1 MVDSGQEQ
9 IVVNRYKL
17 LEKIGD
23 GGMGNIYLA
32 KDLQLSRQVAVK
44 TIRSELKE
52 NPEVCKRIN
61 RECNLHATLGVHPN
75 IVALHDRID
84 QDGDIYLIMEYVRGE
99 TLTARMKKNQESG
112 DNFSNEEIVILICQ
126 TLDALTHIHNNDILH
141 RDIKPSN
148 IILVDKDDNS
158 LTAKLMDFGIAAQ
171 DSDDPEATKIT
182 TLVTGGPGTPAYM
195 APERIDAD
203 TFGESG
209 PATDLYSV
217 GVILYELLGG
227 CPPFQGTMTEVLTGH
242 LAKVPKMTS
251 LPESIPDNL
260 LSVLKKSLEK
270 KQQDRFQDA
279 AEFAGALRQTLIS
292 GQTQTSESETGR
304 DISLDQTLLATDE
317 HQEAINNAV
326 ALARKTNNKSNRRL
340 WPVVVLL
347 LVCLTGLS
355 VGGYLYFQQSETAPG
370 SGGIAVQNPVKTG
383 TDPGKEGQQAKLPTL
398 AGKEKTTQLE
408 EVKVYKMEPIEP
420 VASSLQN
427 NVDKPAQSASYDP
440 SKMEYNVP
448 NNKKGNGGDALE
460 ALNERR
466 RAQNRATDSSAKPVV
481 KVRTP
486 SVVSPVATTQ
496 AGKAAGDPWAK
507 VEIIV
512 DETSKR
518 Q

>member
-1 MVDSGQEQ
+1 MVESGQEK

-32 KDLQLSRQVAVK
+32 KDLQISRQVAVK

-52 NPEVCKRIN
+52 NPEVYKRIN

-84 QDGDIYLIMEYVRGE
+84 QDGDIYLIMEYVKGE
-99 TLTARMKKNQESG
+99 TLTARMKKNQDG
-112 DNFSNEEIVILICQ
+112 GKAFSTEEIVTVVCQ
-126 TLDALTHIHNNDILH
+126 TLDALTHIHKNDILH

-171 DSDDPEATKIT
+171 DSEDPEATKLT

-195 APERIDAD
+195 APERIDAE

-242 LAKVPKMTS
+242 LAKVPKLTA
-251 LPESIPDNL
+251 LPESIPSNL

-270 KQQDRFQDA
+270 KQQDRYQDA
-279 AEFAGALRQTLIS
+279 AEFARDLRQTLIP
-292 GQTQTSESETGR
+292 GQGETSHTETAR

-326 ALARKTNNKSNRRL
+326 ALAKKANSKSGKRL
-340 WPVVVLL
+340 WPLLVLL
-347 LVCLTGLS
+347 FVCLAG
-355 VGGYLYFQQSETAPG
+355 VGIGGYFYLQQSETSPG
-370 SGGIAVQNPVKTG
+370 TNEVTLQQPEGNATSKEN
-383 TDPGKEGQQAKLPTL
+383 EGQPPSLSSID
-398 AGKEKTTQLE
+398 GIEKTDQIE
-408 EVKVYKMEPIEP
+408 NVKVFKMEPIEP
-420 VASSLQN
+420 VVSLPDSNEDQ
-427 NVDKPAQSASYDP
+427 PAQSTSYDP
-440 SKMEYNVP
+440 SKTDYKVP
-448 NNKKGNGGDALE
+448 NNKKGKGGDALE
-460 ALNERR
+460 AFNLK
-466 RAQNRATDSSAKPVV
+466 RASQNKTPDSSNTPVAKVQSP
-481 KVRTP
+481 P
-486 SVVSPVATTQ
+486 VVSPNVTKKKSSASSN
-496 AGKAAGDPWAK
+496 PWANVK
-507 VEIIV
+507 IIV
-512 DETSKR
+512 DETSKK

>member
-1 MVDSGQEQ
+1 MVESWQEQ

-44 TIRSELKE
+44 TIRNELKE

-84 QDGDIYLIMEYVRGE
+84 QDGDIYLIMEYVKGE
-99 TLTARMKKNQESG
+99 TLTARMKKNQEG
-112 DNFSNEEIVILICQ
+112 GENFSTEEIVTLVCQ
-126 TLDALTHIHNNDILH
+126 ALDALTHIHNNDILH

-171 DSDDPEATKIT
+171 DSEDPEATKIT

-195 APERIDAD
+195 APERIDAE

-242 LAKVPKMTS
+242 LAKVPKMTN
-251 LPESIPDNL
+251 LPESVPGNL
-260 LSVLKKSLEK
+260 RSILKKSLEK
-270 KQQDRFQDA
+270 KQEDRYQDA
-279 AEFAGALRQTLIS
+279 AEFARDLRQTLIS
-292 GQTQTSESETGR
+292 EQTHPPDPETGR
-304 DISLDQTLLATDE
+304 DISLDRTLLATDE
-317 HQEAINNAV
+317 HQEAINNAI
-326 ALARKTNNKSNRRL
+326 ALAKTTNSKSGRRL
-340 WPVVVLL
+340 WPLVLL
-347 LVCLTGLS
+347 LIVCLTGLG
-355 VGGYLYFQQSETAPG
+355 VGGYLYFQQNETAK
-370 SGGIAVQNPVKTG
+370 V
-383 TDPGKEGQQAKLPTL
+383 TDRTKEQQPALSTVE
-398 AGKEKTTQLE
+398 GKEKTDQIE
-408 EVKVYKMEPIEP
+408 NVPVFEMEPIDP
-420 VASSLQN
+420 VASLPKN
-427 NVDKPAQSASYDP
+427 NMDQPVPAKPYDP
-440 SKMEYNVP
+440 SQREYNVP
-448 NNKKGNGGDALE
+448 KNDKRK
-460 ALNERR
+460 
-466 RAQNRATDSSAKPVV
+466 QNTAATDAFEKYRSQIKAQEPAVKPIAKEQP
-481 KVRTP
+481 P
-486 SVVSPVATTQ
+486 SVSSPPVAKQTTQ
-496 AGKAAGDPWAK
+496 AASNPWGKL
-507 VEIIV
+507 EILQ
-512 DETSKR
+512 DETRKK

>member
-1 MVDSGQEQ
+1 MVESGQEQ

-52 NPEVCKRIN
+52 NPEVGKRIN

-84 QDGDIYLIMEYVRGE
+84 QDGDIYLIMEYVKGE
-99 TLTARMKKNQESG
+99 TLTVRMKKNQESG
-112 DNFSNEEIVILICQ
+112 DNFSNEEIVVLVCQ
-126 TLDALTHIHNNDILH
+126 ALDALTHIHNNDILH

-148 IILVDKDDNS
+148 IILVDKGDSS

-242 LAKVPKMTS
+242 LTKVPKMTN

-260 LSVLKKSLEK
+260 LSILKKSLEK

-279 AEFAGALRQTLIS
+279 AEFARALRQTLIS
-292 GQTQTSESETGR
+292 GQRHSPYSETGR

-326 ALARKTNNKSNRRL
+326 ALARTTNSKSSRRL

-347 LVCLTGLS
+347 VVCLTGLS
-355 VGGYLYFQQSETAPG
+355 VGGYLYLQQSETAPV
-370 SGGIAVQNPVKTG
+370 SGDLAVQKQLETE
-383 TDPGKEGQQAKLPTL
+383 TALEKEGQQSMLSTE
-398 AGKEKTTQLE
+398 AGKEKTDQIE
-408 EVKVYKMEPIEP
+408 KVPVYSMEPIPSPSE
-420 VASSLQN
+420 N
-427 NVDKPAQSASYDP
+427 NVDRPVQPASYDL
-440 SKMEYNVP
+440 SQGQYKVP
-448 NNKKGNGGDALE
+448 NNKKGNGGDAITE
-460 ALNERR
+460 LNKRR
-466 RAQNRATDSSAKPVV
+466 RSINRGSDPSTKPAVKVPPPPIASLPVTKQAAKP
-481 KVRTP
+481 
-486 SVVSPVATTQ
+486 A
-496 AGKAAGDPWAK
+496 DNPWANVK
-507 VEIIV
+507 III
-512 DETSKR
+512 DETSKK